1 MNDSKKP
8 TTFKKTKVIG
18 RQELVNKNTGEVIE
32 CDIVEFE
39 DRDANFEKIWL
50 GHVLSAIEEIG
61 TAKIKVLSYLIQHK
75 NNADNTVIATQES
88 IADKCGVSRQTVH
101 TTLRALEKHE
111 IIRKHKDVKGVY
123 MLNPNVIFK
132 GTHGKRMNI
141 LLTYREQYQHE
152 LPLTIEQEEQEQ
164 RHKEA
169 A

>member
-1 MNDSKKP
+1 MTDPKKT

-18 RQELVNKNTGEVIE
+18 KQELLNRTTGEVIE
-32 CDIVEFE
+32 CDVVEFE

-61 TAKIKVLSYLIQHK
+61 TAKIKVLSYLMKHK
-75 NNADNTVIATQES
+75 SPADNTVIATQES
-88 IADKCGVSRQTVH
+88 IAEKCGVSRQTVH
-101 TTLRALEKHE
+101 ATLRALEKHE
-111 IIRKHKDVKGVY
+111 IISKHKDVKGVY

-132 GTHGKRMNI
+132 GTRGKRMNI

-152 LPLTIEQEEQEQ
+152 LFANENEEQQKIEV
-164 RHKEA
+164 A